1 MEKILIIDDSQVQ
14 AAQLKSILEDDYEIK
29 IGRAHV

>member
-1 MEKILIIDDSQVQ
+1 MEKILIIDDSLVQ
-14 AAQLKSILEDDYEIK
+14 AAHLKNILSEDYDVK